1 MRLEQRFG
9 ASIVAGSL
17 LFFGFGAAVSAEP
30 QSLGDVARRESERR
44 REAATAP
51 GRVYT
56 NGDLAAIDPLRE
68 PAGDAAAAPV
78 PAQEAAGAAVTAND
92 GATADPQA
100 ADKTTGVPRERRDE
114 GYWRARARDVRE
126 RLAKAS
132 ADLEATRSSLSAL
145 DSAKTPAAARE
156 RIVVAASLRRLES
169 DVRSRQLEEVK
180 LRTQAE
186 LNHVP
191 ATWIQ

>member
-1 MRLEQRFG
+1 MPIERRLRAG
-9 ASIVAGSL
+9 IVASSL
-17 LFFGFGAAVSAEP
+17 LLFGFDAGVPA
-30 QSLGDVARRESERR
+30 QSLGDIARRESERR
-44 REAATAP
+44 KNAATAP

-56 NGDLAAIDPLRE
+56 NGDLAAIDPPRE
-68 PAGDAAAAPV
+68 TASEAAPAPV
-78 PAQEAAGAAVTAND
+78 PAQEAAGAAVAAND
-92 GATADPQA
+92 GATTDPQT
-100 ADKTTGVPRERRDE
+100 ADKTTGVPRERHDE
-114 GYWRARARDVRE
+114 EYWRARARDVRE

-132 ADLEATRSSLSAL
+132 ADLDATRSSLSAL
-145 DSAKTPAAARE
+145 DNAKTPAAARE

-186 LNHVP
+186 LKKVP